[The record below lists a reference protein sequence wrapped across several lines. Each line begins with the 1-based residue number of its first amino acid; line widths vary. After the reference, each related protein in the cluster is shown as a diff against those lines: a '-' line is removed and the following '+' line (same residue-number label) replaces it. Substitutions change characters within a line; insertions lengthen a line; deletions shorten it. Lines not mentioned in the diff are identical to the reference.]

1 MNKTIVRFKGYI
13 PTFLCYGINFII
25 PIAMFKVISDDF
37 SKEHLAIFFTHLAVI
52 FYLQYII
59 EYGFQTSLLKVSHKI
74 NNSIKKTSQLLYTVI
89 TFRIIV
95 FLVLILASYF
105 IINTLPLDSLYFKLY
120 LILFGNIFSL
130 IFFFQSSGL
139 INNYYIIS
147 TIVKLPFLPI
157 IYKFNDIVTIYTLYN
172 ILPNL
177 ILFLYFISKRK
188 LFKFNIKPS
197 YIFLLLKHTSRYFIS
212 NISITLYTNFNQ
224 VMLAFFHPLS
234 LPAYAISDK
243 IIRAI
248 VSGNYIFTQIL
259 QIEFLNKDSIFNA
272 EKRANAI
279 KLFLVLST
287 LELIFLL
294 FLSYFISNYIYLNI
308 TNMFYILSLMTLI
321 VPIILMSNLIGLVF
335 LTCLNKTHLLSTAFL
350 FSSIVSC
357 ITSPILTY
365 TLSSWG
371 GVINTIVAESL
382 VLCTCIYYYKR
393 SFR

>member
-1 MNKTIVRFKGYI
+1 MNKIIVRFKGYI

-25 PIAMFKVISDDF
+25 PIAMFKVISDEF

-52 FYLQYII
+52 FYLQYIV

-74 NNSIKKTSQLLYTVI
+74 NNNLKKTSQLLYTVI
-89 TFRIIV
+89 TFRVIV
-95 FLVLILASYF
+95 SLVLMLASYS
-105 IINTLPLDSLYFKLY
+105 IINTLPLDNSYFKLY

-157 IYKFNDIVTIYTLYN
+157 IYKSNDIITIYTLYN
-172 ILPNL
+172 VIPNF
-177 ILFLYFISKRK
+177 ILFLYFIFKRK
-188 LFKFNIKPS
+188 LFEINIKIS
-197 YIFLLLKHTSRYFIS
+197 YISLLLKRTSRYFIS
-212 NISITLYTNFNQ
+212 NTSITLYTNFNQ

-259 QIEFLNKDSIFNA
+259 QIEFLNKDSIFNE
-272 EKRANAI
+272 EKRANAV
-279 KLFLVLST
+279 KLFLVLSI
-287 LELIFLL
+287 LELTFLL
-294 FLSYFISNYIYLNI
+294 FLSYFISNYVYINI
-308 TNMFYILSLMTLI
+308 ANMFYILSLMTLI
-321 VPIILMSNLIGLVF
+321 VPIILMSNLIGMVF
-335 LTCLNKTHLLSTAFL
+335 LTCLNKTHLLSAAFL
-350 FSSIVSC
+350 FSSVVSC

-371 GVINTIVAESL
+371 GVINTILAESL